1 MNYKHLSIEERTIV
15 VRKYTGFACTLRS
28 SNRK

>member
-1 MNYKHLSIEERTIV
+1 MNYKHLSIEGRTIA
-15 VRKYTGFACTLRS
+15 VRKYTGFAGTLRS